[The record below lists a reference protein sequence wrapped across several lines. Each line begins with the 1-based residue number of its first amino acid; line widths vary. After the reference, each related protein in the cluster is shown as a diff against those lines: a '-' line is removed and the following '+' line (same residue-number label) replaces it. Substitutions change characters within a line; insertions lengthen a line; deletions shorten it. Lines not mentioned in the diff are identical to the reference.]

1 MSSSSNRSSSAS
13 GSGPASEAP
22 HVPEAS
28 GLTRGQLLHRGLAAG
43 LAVGATG
50 VFANE
55 ALGAPQGAKASQLG
69 QELANPGG
77 IHPFR
82 VKVPNKLLAA
92 LRRHIAATRLP
103 SMELVADR
111 SQGVQLATIQA
122 LSASGRRGTTGARSR
137 RD

>member
-1 MSSSSNRSSSAS
+1 MSAPSTRSSSAS
-13 GSGPASEAP
+13 ASGPASQAP

-28 GLTRGQLLHRGLAAG
+28 GLTRGQLLQRGLAAG

-55 ALGAPQGAKASQLG
+55 ALGAPQGAKALQLG

-82 VKVPNKLLAA
+82 VKVPNELLAA

-103 SMELVADR
+103 SMAVSYTHLT
-111 SQGVQLATIQA
+111 LPTN
-122 LSASGRRGTTGARSR
+122 
-137 RD
+137 